1 MGFDIYGLA
10 PKVKSKQPTIDW
22 EKATSEDK
30 DNYFQKKN
38 KWEQE
43 NPGTYFR
50 NNVWWWRPLA
60 DIILDK
66 CSDLISHEQAKDM
79 HNNSGRR
86 FSKGTSIAIAN
97 RLQSLIDDGFIDE
110 HEKEI
115 DAQIKIAKATNEKVE
130 AKLKALKEKVEELRP
145 NQNLAPVD
153 YPSPYNKHWEEIND
167 EKDWRDSYP
176 FNKENVIEFIKFS
189 KASGGFEIC

>member
-10 PKVKSKQPTIDW
+10 PKLKSKQPSIDW
-22 EKATSEDK
+22 EKATDEDK
-30 DNYFQKKN
+30 DNYFQKKH

-43 NPGTYFR
+43 NPGSYFR

-60 DIILDK
+60 DLILEE
-66 CSDLISHEQAKDM
+66 CADLITHEQANEI
-79 HNNSGRR
+79 HINSGRR

-97 RLQSLIDDGFIDE
+97 RLQSLVDSGWIDK
-110 HEKEI
+110 HKKEV
-115 DAQIKIAKATNEKVE
+115 DARIKIAKKHNEKIE
-130 AKLKALKEKVEELRP
+130 KKLDDLRVVITKLRP
-145 NQNLAPVD
+145 NQNLAPND
-153 YPSPYNKHWEEIND
+153 YPFPYNKRWEEIHNQ
-167 EKDWRDSYP
+167 KDWGESYP

>member
-10 PKVKSKQPTIDW
+10 PKLKSKQPTIDW
-22 EKATSEDK
+22 ENATKEDQ
-30 DNYFQKKN
+30 DNYFQKRQ
-38 KWEQE
+38 KWEDE
-43 NPGTYFR
+43 NPGSYFR

-60 DIILDK
+60 NIILDK
-66 CSDLISHEQAKDM
+66 CSDLITHEQAHDI

-97 RLQSLIDDGFIDE
+97 RLQSLIDNGFIDR

-115 DAQIKIAKATNEKVE
+115 DARVKKAKEHNKKVE

-145 NQNLAPVD
+145 NQNLAPKD
-153 YPSPYNKHWEEIND
+153 YPSPYDKHWTEINN
-167 EKDWRDSYP
+167 ERDWGSSYP
-176 FNKENVIEFIKFS
+176 FSKENVIEFIKFS
-189 KASGGFEIC
+189 RASGGFEIC